1 MAYEGVNEVN
11 PIIPSKLDD
20 LAEKSAQKNGTT
32 AHYIIVNQALK
43 EDLITFLAH
52 KFDRMQEEINLL
64 REEVKTSRQREQQL
78 EKQIASIRASK
89 TNRDYQMPCK
99 EDIYLVRSSVLREVN
114 HDDLLNGTVKSI
126 SGAKVNDIKEH
137 IKSLITYPKTLIT
150 QVGGNDLDN
159 ETVTVD
165 EVVSDYAVLITEA
178 KTKFPNSKLVVAG
191 IPPRHH
197 SSEIQT
203 KVKDYNE
210 AMDKWCK
217 TNGMDFINNEE
228 MFEFKSG
235 EVDKGS
241 YDNDWPDTSCTFD
254 TSSNTAY
261 IRKYEK
267 DHPRHDAE

>member
-1 MAYEGVNEVN
+1 M
-11 PIIPSKLDD
+11 
-20 LAEKSAQKNGTT
+20 
-32 AHYIIVNQALK
+32 
-43 EDLITFLAH
+43 
-52 KFDRMQEEINLL
+52 
-64 REEVKTSRQREQQL
+64 
-78 EKQIASIRASK
+78 
-89 TNRDYQMPCK
+89 
-99 EDIYLVRSSVLREVN
+99 
-114 HDDLLNGTVKSI
+114 
-126 SGAKVNDIKEH
+126 
-137 IKSLITYPKTLIT
+137 IT

-197 SSEIQT
+197 SYEIQT

-241 YDNDWPDTSCTFD
+241 YVMTGQTPAVHLTRPATLRMLENMKKTIPDMMLND
-254 TSSNTAY
+254 
-261 IRKYEK
+261 K
-267 DHPRHDAE
+267 RHANK